1 MIVLLPDEM
10 LEIQKEVNH
19 YRKWDG
25 LKPYIPDDAPE
36 DIKEKYKLLT
46 EYFTKAYADASEI

>member
-1 MIVLLPDEM
+1 M
-10 LEIQKEVNH
+10 LEIQNEVNR

-36 DIKEKYKLLT
+36 DIKSKYKMLT
-46 EYFTKAYADASEI
+46 EYFAKAYADASEI